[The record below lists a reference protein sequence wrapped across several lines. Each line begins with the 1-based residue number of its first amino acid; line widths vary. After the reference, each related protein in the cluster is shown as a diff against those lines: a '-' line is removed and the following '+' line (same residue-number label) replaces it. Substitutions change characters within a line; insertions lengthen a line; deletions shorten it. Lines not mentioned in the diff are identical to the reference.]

1 MGFARANDEHEKK
14 VVRDEAMKAL
24 KDALRPEFLN
34 RVDDIIV
41 FSELTREDIDSIAGI
56 MIQQV
61 SQRLT
66 ERGIELEMTDE
77 AVHYLAENGYDR
89 QYGAR
94 PLRRTIQRIV
104 EDALSEQILAG
115 EIRLGDKVVGR
126 MEDGKLKFERRQEEM
141 ALV

>member
-1 MGFARANDEHEKK
+1 
-14 VVRDEAMKAL
+14 
-24 KDALRPEFLN
+24 
-34 RVDDIIV
+34 
-41 FSELTREDIDSIAGI
+41 